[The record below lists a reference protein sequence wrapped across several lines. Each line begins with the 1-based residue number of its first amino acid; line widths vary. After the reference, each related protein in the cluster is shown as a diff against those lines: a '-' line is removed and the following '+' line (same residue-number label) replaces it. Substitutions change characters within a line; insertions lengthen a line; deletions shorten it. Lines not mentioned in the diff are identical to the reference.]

1 MTKELF
7 LPENPGPLST
17 LTLLWTL
24 SDDPQLAGCHYK
36 VSQHL
41 LISVLHLHWMLA
53 IFCTDHTPNSQ
64 DLLSL
69 LLVTWHRKSEGTR
82 QQPQLNLMH
91 PTGKCSLLWSAGR
104 PVLWTEVD
112 LHPHLPCKAVFLS
125 LWMWG
130 FWSNG
135 YAAERPTRAAGHSLG
150 SEGCDSFPHHS

>member
-1 MTKELF
+1 MDNSFLGQSDVTKELF

-41 LISVLHLHWMLA
+41 LTSVLHLHWMLA
-53 IFCTDHTPNSQ
+53 IFCSDHTPNSQ

-91 PTGKCSLLWSAGR
+91 PTGKCSLLWGAGSR
-104 PVLWTEVD
+104 
-112 LHPHLPCKAVFLS
+112 
-125 LWMWG
+125 
-130 FWSNG
+130 G
-135 YAAERPTRAAGHSLG
+135 YGPARAL
-150 SEGCDSFPHHS
+150 D